1 MPKND
6 VEKKVEPQL
15 GKKSAPIKIN
25 VNAALLIRN
34 LFFFCIF
41 FEIFLFL
48 IDAVVNYGR
57 LTEISALRGL
67 CNIAREDGLASW
79 FMTTQTFMTG
89 LTLWLIFLV
98 SKKSS
103 MPKKTIAG
111 WCILAIFFTY
121 MAVDDGAQ
129 IHERLGS
136 TFEAIYNVESSQGTS
151 SSWGTQI
158 LEIYP
163 SYPWQLLFV
172 PFLAAIGLFMLLF
185 LWREL
190 SERSAKV
197 LIVVAIICLAAAV
210 CLDFLEGLDDNNHAL
225 NLYAWT
231 GDQVNLNLT
240 AIRHFSKSLEEFIEM
255 LGMTIFFVTFIKH
268 FIRLAS
274 NKLLVSFS

>member
-1 MPKND
+1 MPKNG

-34 LFFFCIF
+34 LFIFCIF

-57 LTEISALRGL
+57 FTEISALRGL
-67 CNIAREDGLASW
+67 CNIASEDGLASW

-190 SERSAKV
+190 SERSARV

-210 CLDFLEGLDDNNHAL
+210 CLDFLEGLDIYNHAL
-225 NLYAWT
+225 SLHAWT
-231 GDQVNLNLT
+231 GDQVNLHLT

-255 LGMTIFFVTFIKH
+255 LSMTIFFVTFIKH

-274 NKLLVSFS
+274 NKLLVSFT